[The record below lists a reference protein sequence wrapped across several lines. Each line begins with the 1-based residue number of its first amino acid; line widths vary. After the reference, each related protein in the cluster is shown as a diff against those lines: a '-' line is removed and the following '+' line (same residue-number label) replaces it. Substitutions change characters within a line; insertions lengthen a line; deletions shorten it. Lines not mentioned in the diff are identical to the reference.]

1 MLLLLLPIVIPSRS
15 IGQESASFMIIE
27 DKTGSTVV
35 TMTRSQLDELAKQ
48 PDISLM
54 NTPKVT
60 SAAQI
65 SIPLPSS
72 LGGGFMIANPE
83 ALAKGMN
90 ATGLSERATAKSI
103 TEAVV
108 AEKDIAKGASD
119 SGKSTHF
126 IVKNGKEI
134 AGVSI
139 IIAGLTSLILE
150 STESTTTTTH
160 H

>member
-1 MLLLLLPIVIPSRS
+1 MLLLLLPIIIPSIS
-15 IGQESASFMIIE
+15 TGQESADFMIIKDE
-27 DKTGSTVV
+27 EVSAVV
-35 TMTRSQLDELAKQ
+35 TMTRTQLDELAKQ

-65 SIPLPSS
+65 AIPLSSS
-72 LGGGFMIANPE
+72 LGGGFIIANPE
-83 ALAKGMN
+83 TLAKVMN
-90 ATGLSERATAKSI
+90 ANGLSERATAKSI

-139 IIAGLTSLILE
+139 ILAGLASLIAK
-150 STESTTTTTH
+150 STESSTTTSH